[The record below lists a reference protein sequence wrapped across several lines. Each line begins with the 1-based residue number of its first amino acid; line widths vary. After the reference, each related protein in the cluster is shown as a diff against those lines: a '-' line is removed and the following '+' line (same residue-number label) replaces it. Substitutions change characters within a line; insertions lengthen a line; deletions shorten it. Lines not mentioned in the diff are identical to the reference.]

1 MEKATLKEII
11 DLKGGDTYL
20 TENHTDTYVVEKGT
34 VLVFVMPIFQ
44 NGENGRRLLLHK
56 AQEGERIPSFYHERY
71 GEIHCFCLS
80 ALDTARIRLES
91 GTMTEALGEEFV
103 ESAGLYNMGEDN
115 YVDLILEVYDR
126 NSIKEEGYIFSAKK
140 EKNETRRQG
149 LRLIYNLFDKQSNK
163 QVTPESGNR
172 IYDAAA
178 YVCDRRNIHLAPY
191 DKIIASAGRRFRL
204 DDVSRVS
211 NFIIREVQLEH
222 DWWKSDSDAMI
233 GYLEKGHGAV
243 ALVPN
248 GTKGYT
254 IYNPE
259 DHSSQRVDKKTA
271 DLLEPMAYAVYAP
284 FPNKKLTVREMFAFS
299 FKASEAS
306 DWIRFCLLTLLGTF
320 IGILLPMLTEQIYDN
335 YIPVGS
341 KQGLIQICAVL
352 LACNL
357 GNLAFT
363 IVKNL
368 SSLRGISKM
377 KNAVLAAACERLFN
391 LPESFFRKY
400 KSAELSD
407 RVLQIDSM
415 YNLISS
421 VAIKT
426 FISAAFSLLYLSQ
439 MNSYSPELTKFSLVM
454 VLVVMIVV
462 LILSLLQMK
471 YEKQFLEDS
480 AEANSQMYQY
490 LSGIQKIRNAGVEDR
505 ALLEY
510 LKPYG
515 SAKKITLRKERL
527 TNIVDMITVVA
538 LNAFS
543 LFLYFQMVKNQEE
556 MGLMLTTGQFTAFM
570 AAFGS
575 FAAAMMEVGT
585 SLPQLN
591 GIIPMLDRIK
601 PILETLPEYTEDA
614 ELPGELTG
622 NIEIA
627 NVSFAYDEASG
638 MVLNDLSVHIH
649 SGEYVGIV
657 GSSGCGK
664 STLMKLL
671 LGFEKPSSG
680 KIFYDSQDIERL
692 DKRELRKKFGVVL
705 QDGKLI
711 AGSIFDNIVIAAPK
725 ATLKDAERV
734 AAQVGLA
741 EDIARMPMGMHT
753 VVSEMGGT
761 ISGGQQQ
768 RILIARA
775 IAGKPK
781 VLFFDE
787 ATSALDN
794 VTQSMVCESLNRLRV
809 TRLVI
814 AHRLSTVIDC
824 DRILVM
830 DHGRIVEEGNFETL
844 MERKGVFYELASRQ
858 MA

>member
-1 MEKATLKEII
+1 MDKATLKKMIH
-11 DLKGGDTYL
+11 LKGGDTYL
-20 TENHTDTYVVEKGT
+20 TQNNTDTYVVTKGT
-34 VLVFVMPIFQ
+34 VLVFVMPVFED
-44 NGENGRRLLLHK
+44 GENGRRLLLHE
-56 AQEGERIPSFYHERY
+56 AQEGERIPSFYYERY
-71 GEIHCFCLS
+71 GETHCFCLS
-80 ALDTARIRLES
+80 ALDTAQIRRES
-91 GTMTEALGEEFV
+91 GTMTEDLGEEFV
-103 ESAGLYNMGEDN
+103 DRARLYNLGEEN

-140 EKNETRRQG
+140 EQSETRRQG
-149 LRLIYNLFDKQSNK
+149 LRLIYNLFDKGSHR

-172 IYDAAA
+172 LYDAAA
-178 YVCDRRNIHLAPY
+178 YVCDRKNISLSPY
-191 DKIIASAGRRFRL
+191 DKIVASAGRRFRL
-204 DDVSRVS
+204 DDISRVS

-222 DWWKSDSDAMI
+222 GWWKHDSDAMI
-233 GYLEKGHGAV
+233 GFLGKGHGAV

-248 GTKGYT
+248 GTRGYT

-259 DHSSQRVDKKTA
+259 RHDRRRVDEKIA
-271 DLLEPMAYAVYAP
+271 SLLEPKAYAVYAP
-284 FPNKKLTVREMFAFS
+284 FPNKKLTIKEMFAFS
-299 FKASEAS
+299 LKASEAY

-341 KQGLIQICAVL
+341 GNGLIQICAVL

-368 SSLRGISKM
+368 SSLRGVSKM

-439 MNSYSPELTKFSLVM
+439 MHGYSPELMKFSLLM
-454 VLVVMIVV
+454 VLAVMIVV
-462 LILSLLQMK
+462 LILSFLQMK

-480 AEANSQMYQY
+480 AEANSRMYQY

-510 LKPYG
+510 LKPYS
-515 SAKKITLRKERL
+515 SAKKITLRKERI
-527 TNIVDMITVVA
+527 TNVVDMLTVVA
-538 LNAFS
+538 ANAFS
-543 LFLYFQMVKNQEE
+543 LFLYFQMVKNQQEL
-556 MGLMLTTGQFTAFM
+556 GLILSTGQFTAFM

-575 FAAAMMEVGT
+575 FSAAMMEVGT

-591 GIIPMLDRIK
+591 GIFPMLERIK
-601 PILETLPEYTEDA
+601 PILQTLPEYTEDA

-627 NVSFAYDEASG
+627 NVSFAYDESSG
-638 MVLNDLSVHIH
+638 MVLNDLSVHIRP
-649 SGEYVGIV
+649 GEYVGIV
-657 GSSGCGK
+657 GASGCGK

-671 LGFEKPSSG
+671 LGFEKPVSG

-705 QDGKLI
+705 QDGRLI
-711 AGSIFDNIVIAAPK
+711 GGSIFDNIVIAAPK

-741 EDIARMPMGMHT
+741 DDIARMPMGMHT

-794 VTQSMVCESLNRLRV
+794 VTQSMVCDSLNRLHV

-830 DHGRIVEEGNFETL
+830 DRGRIVEEGDFDTL
-844 MERKGVFYELASRQ
+844 MEQKGVFYELASRQ

>member
-1 MEKATLKEII
+1 MVKTSFKEII
-11 DLKGGDTYL
+11 NLKGGDTYL
-20 TENHTDTYVVEKGT
+20 TTNNTDTYVVEKGS
-34 VLVFVMPIFQ
+34 VLVFIMPIFE
-44 NGENGRRLLLHK
+44 NGENGRRLLLYE
-56 AQEGERIPSFYHERY
+56 AREGERLPSFYNGRY
-71 GEIHCFCLS
+71 GETYCFSLS
-80 ALDTARIRLES
+80 ALDEARIRLERD
-91 GTMTEALGEEFV
+91 TMTESLGEEFV
-103 ESAGLYNMGEDN
+103 IRAGLPNMGEED
-115 YVDLILEVYDR
+115 YVDLILEIYDR

-140 EKNETRRQG
+140 EKEETKRQS
-149 LRLIYNLFDKQSNK
+149 LRLIYNLFDKKSNK
-163 QVTPESGNR
+163 QVTAETGNR
-172 IYDAAA
+172 LYDAVA
-178 YVCDRRNIHLAPY
+178 YICDRKNISLASF
-191 DKIIASAGRRFRL
+191 DKIITSAGRRFKL
-204 DDVSRVS
+204 DDISRVS

-222 DWWKSDSDAMI
+222 DWWKKDSDAMI
-233 GYLEKGHGAV
+233 GYLTKGNEAV
-243 ALVPN
+243 ALMPK
-248 GTKGYT
+248 GTKGYML
-254 IYNPE
+254 YNPQTHE
-259 DHSSQRVDKKTA
+259 RVPVDEKLA
-271 DLLEPMAYAVYAP
+271 DSLEVKAYALYAP
-284 FPNKKLTVREMFAFS
+284 FPDKKLSVKEMFAFS
-299 FKASEAS
+299 LKGSDAS
-306 DWIRFCLLTLLGTF
+306 DWVRFCLFTLIGTL

-341 KQGLIQICAVL
+341 RNGLVQMCAVL

-368 SSLRGISKM
+368 SSLRGVSKM
-377 KNAVLAAACERLFN
+377 KNSVLAAMCHRLFN

-426 FISAAFSLLYLSQ
+426 FVAAAFSLLYLSQ
-439 MNSYSPELTKFSLVM
+439 MHKYSPELMKTALIM

-462 LILSLLQMK
+462 FILSVMQMK

-480 AEANSQMYQY
+480 AEANSRMYQY

-515 SAKKITLRKERL
+515 NAKKITLRKERI
-527 TNIVDMITVVA
+527 TNIVDAITLIAV
-538 LNAFS
+538 NAFS
-543 LFLYFQMVKNQEE
+543 LVIYFSMVEGQKEY
-556 MGLMLTTGQFTAFM
+556 GLILSTGQFTAFM
-570 AAFGS
+570 AAFGAFS
-575 FAAAMMEVGT
+575 SAMMEMGT
-585 SLPQLN
+585 SLPKLN

-601 PILETLPEYTEDA
+601 PILETLPEHSEEAD
-614 ELPGELTG
+614 LPGDLTG
-622 NIEIA
+622 DIEIS

-649 SGEYVGIV
+649 PGEYIGIV

-664 STLMKLL
+664 STLLKLL
-671 LGFEKPSSG
+671 LGFEKPLAG
-680 KIFYDSQDIERL
+680 KIFYNSQDIERL

-705 QDGKLI
+705 QDGRLI
-711 AGSIFDNIVIAAPK
+711 GGSIFDNIVIAAPK
-725 ATLKDAERV
+725 ATIKDAERV
-734 AAQVGLA
+734 AEQVGLA
-741 EDIARMPMGMHT
+741 DDIARMPMGMHT

-775 IAGKPK
+775 ICGKPK
-781 VLFFDE
+781 ILFFDE

-794 VTQSMVCESLNRLRV
+794 VTQSMVCDSLKQLNV

-830 DHGRIVEEGNFETL
+830 DKGRIVEEGNFESL
-844 MERKGVFYELASRQ
+844 MEQKGLFYELASRQ